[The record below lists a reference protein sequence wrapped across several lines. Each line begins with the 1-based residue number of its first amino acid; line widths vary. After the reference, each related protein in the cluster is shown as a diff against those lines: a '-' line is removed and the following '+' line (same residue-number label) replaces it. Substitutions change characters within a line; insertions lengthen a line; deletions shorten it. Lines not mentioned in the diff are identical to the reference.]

1 MFLFSEMGTLG
12 SWSSSLLT
20 LTHLLHTRR
29 PLPTAPSAQGRP
41 AGSAS
46 SVLSPCPPYPL
57 QVALNS
63 LSTRVSPT
71 GHPTREA
78 GVWETVRDQ
87 CRCQYIL
94 NSILPHCFWFSFIH
108 ESFTL
113 HFPFQTTNP
122 VDFSPVSHRET
133 SAAYILCNKPHT
145 CVKSNPLL
153 HT

>member
-1 MFLFSEMGTLG
+1 MCSCFQRWSPWAAGHRPCSPSLTCFTPGDLCPQFLQLMPDLLG
-12 SWSSSLLT
+12 Q
-20 LTHLLHTRR
+20 
-29 PLPTAPSAQGRP
+29 PLQCFPPP
-41 AGSAS
+41 H
-46 SVLSPCPPYPL
+46 PYPL

-122 VDFSPVSHRET
+122 VDFSPVSHRKT
-133 SAAYILCNKPHT
+133 SAAYILCN
-145 CVKSNPLL
+145 
-153 HT
+153 